1 MIAISFLEEL
11 RRRNVLRVAIAYIV
25 VAWLLLQVSDTLVP
39 ALHLPEWFHSGVA
52 FLLIIGFP
60 VAMVFAWAFELTPDG
75 LRRDAGGES
84 GHRSGKA
91 DGRKTDFV
99 IIGLLVV
106 ALSYIAYDKLIS
118 DPQRDAALVD
128 SVEPPAGEP
137 AVIDAPSIAVLAFAN
152 MSDDAGN
159 EYFSEGLSEE
169 LLNLL
174 VKIPELRVAARTS
187 SFSYKDKDT
196 KADQIALE
204 LNVAHV
210 LEGSVRKSGD
220 RVRITA
226 QLIKASDGFHVWSKT
241 FDRTLN
247 DIFAIQDE
255 IAAAIVTEL
264 KVNLMGDIPE
274 GRTTDPEVYSLYLQ
288 GKYFNR
294 LISEENHEKAIVA
307 FKEAVAIDPNYAP
320 AWVGLQLSYSL
331 SQTGGARTRAESRAL
346 AMAAVEKALAIDVNL
361 ASAWAGLAY
370 MRRSYERDWHGAR
383 AAISRAL
390 ELEPNNAEVL
400 PAAASIAG
408 TFGNLDESIALFER
422 NVELDPLRQGSLR
435 ALARRYVNAGRFEDA
450 MRTFRKVQTLN
461 PGFPNIRRDISQT
474 YLMSGDPERAL
485 LELNALPD
493 DTDMLVVKAAI
504 HFRLG
509 NEADAQA
516 AISRLLEEVAPEYPY
531 PMVLTYAYRG
541 ENDLAF
547 DWLETAYQQRMIS
560 FAYFL
565 GEVWTRS
572 LVTDP
577 RYAEFVEKLG
587 LLEEWKAMPP
597 EYGGPASH

>member
-1 MIAISFLEEL
+1 MSFLEEL
-11 RRRNVLRVAIAYIV
+11 RRRNVLRVAIAYVV

-39 ALHLPEWFHSGVA
+39 ALLLPEWFHSGVA

-60 VAMVFAWAFELTPDG
+60 VALVFAWAFELTPDG
-75 LRRDAGGES
+75 LRKDAGGES
-84 GHRSGKA
+84 GHRSDKT
-91 DGRKTDFV
+91 DGRKIDFV
-99 IIGLLVV
+99 IIGLLIVT
-106 ALSYIAYDKLIS
+106 LGYLGYDKLIQ
-118 DPQRDAALVD
+118 DPQRDVALVE
-128 SVEPPAGEP
+128 SAEPPEDEP

-196 KADQIALE
+196 KVDQIGLE

-220 RVRITA
+220 RIRITA

-241 FDRTLN
+241 FDRTLE

-255 IAAAIVTEL
+255 IAAAIVSEL
-264 KVNLMGDIPE
+264 KVNLLGDFPE

-288 GKYFNR
+288 GHYFNR
-294 LISEENHEKAIVA
+294 LIGQENHEKAIVA
-307 FKEAVAIDPNYAP
+307 FKEAVAIDPDYAP
-320 AWVGLQLSYSL
+320 AWVGLQLSYAL
-331 SQTGGARTRAESRAL
+331 SERGSARTREVSRAL
-346 AMAAVEKALAIDVNL
+346 AMAAVEKALAIDENL
-361 ASAWAGLAY
+361 ASAWAGLAF
-370 MRRSYERDWHGAR
+370 MRRSHDWDWHGAR
-383 AAISRAL
+383 VAINRAL

-400 PAAASIAG
+400 PAAASIAS
-408 TFGNLDESIALFER
+408 TFGRLDESIALFER
-422 NVELDPLRQGSLR
+422 NIELDPLKQASFR
-435 ALARRYVNAGRFEDA
+435 AVGRRYTYVGRFEDA
-450 MRTFRKVQTLN
+450 LRAYRMVQTLN
-461 PGFPNIRRDISQT
+461 PDYPNIRQSIAFA

-485 LELNALPD
+485 LEMSALPD
-493 DTDMLVVKAAI
+493 TSDLLVLKASI
-504 HFRLG
+504 QFKLG

-516 AISRLLEEVAPEYPY
+516 AISQLLEEVASEQPY
-531 PMVLTYAYRG
+531 AMLVTYGFRG

-547 DWLETAYQQRMIS
+547 EWLEKAYQRRDYR

-565 GEVWTRS
+565 GSLWSRS